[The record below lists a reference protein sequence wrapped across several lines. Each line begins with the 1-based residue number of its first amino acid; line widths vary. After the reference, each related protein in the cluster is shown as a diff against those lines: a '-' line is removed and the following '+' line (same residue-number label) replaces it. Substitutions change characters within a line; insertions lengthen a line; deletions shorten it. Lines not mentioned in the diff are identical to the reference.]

1 MEVNLT
7 KKPLK
12 WGELGFQYVKTD
24 FRYSAVF
31 QDGNWLPGTLISEEN
46 ILIHEGA
53 PSLHYAQQCFE
64 GMKAQTTQD
73 GRVVLFRPALNVS
86 SASRV
91 CYCGCAMI

>member
-1 MEVNLT
+1 MEVNLA

-12 WGELGFQYVKTD
+12 WGELGFQYLKTD

-73 GRVVLFRPALNVS
+73 GRVVLFRPALNS
-86 SASRV
+86 
-91 CYCGCAMI
+91 